1 MKQHHYKVTVERV
14 LDAEGNAVNEEPLI
28 FDMPSREKISDI
40 LAHFEENPQD
50 FDKET
55 IIRFV
60 VGLRLV
66 GEVLLE
72 NRKHPFFSQL
82 EPHFREIMHTV
93 KGKKKQE

>member
-1 MKQHHYKVTVERV
+1 MKQHHYRVTVERV
-14 LDAEGNAVNEEPLI
+14 LDADGNAVEEEALI

-40 LAHFEENPQD
+40 LAHYQEKPQD
-50 FDKET
+50 FEQET
-55 IIRFV
+55 AVRFV
-60 VGLRLV
+60 VGLRLL

-93 KGKKKQE
+93 KSKKPQ